1 MRKLWRRYRSRSENT
16 RAGLLRSKTHT
27 VGQGIEYLPT
37 PTNIHTND
45 KKRKNTIMTMTLLR
59 RRCTALAAVL
69 MSTALVLSACVSGA
83 PTVAPAASDTST
95 TTATSTADDTA
106 TTTET
111 REVET
116 DNGTVTV
123 PANPQRVVVLVNAVL
138 AYLDLG
144 GTPVGVTEVG
154 DTTLADLP
162 AEQQA
167 AYRAATN
174 VASSSG
180 EIDLE
185 KIASLE
191 PDVIIIQ
198 TGDSQFAEIG
208 DELNSIAPTVFL
220 GQASDWEFRVVAF
233 ATAGNL
239 IDTMNEQKA
248 KYDELLVTIKQD
260 YADVL
265 ETAKIV
271 ETYRFAGA
279 ESGQFAINQSLCSEV
294 ARDEGI
300 LDFEEPVAMSFEQIG
315 DLAEYDLIL
324 YPATS
329 EGQPTAGIQPLL
341 ETNAWNLLPAV
352 EAGHAQGVY
361 CPWGRSYGFMSQYL
375 TGLEQALAALPKEQ

>member
-1 MRKLWRRYRSRSENT
+1 MTTMKRR
-16 RAGLLRSKTHT
+16 AA
-27 VGQGIEYLPT
+27 
-37 PTNIHTND
+37 
-45 KKRKNTIMTMTLLR
+45 
-59 RRCTALAAVL
+59 ALAAVL
-69 MSTALVLSACVSGA
+69 MSAALVLTACGDS
-83 PTVAPAASDTST
+83 TASETDDTS
-95 TTATSTADDTA
+95 

-123 PANPQRVVVLVNAVL
+123 PADPQRVVVLVNAVL

-144 GTPVGVTEVG
+144 GAPVGVTTVDDG
-154 DTTLADLP
+154 TLADLP

-167 AYRAATN
+167 AYREATD

-185 KIASLE
+185 KVASLD

-233 ATAGNL
+233 ASAGNL
-239 IDTMNEQKA
+239 LDTMNEQKA
-248 KYDELLVTIKQD
+248 KYDELLATIKED

-265 ETAKIV
+265 DTAKIV
-271 ETYRFAGA
+271 ETYRFASS
-279 ESGQFAINQSLCSEV
+279 ESGQFAINQSLCAEV

-300 LDFEEPVAMSFEQIG
+300 LDFEESEAMSFEQIG
-315 DLAEYDLIL
+315 DLASYDLIL
-324 YPATS
+324 YPTTS
-329 EGQPTAGIQPLL
+329 EGQPTEGIQPLL
-341 ETNAWNLLPAV
+341 ETNAWKLLPAV
-352 EAGHAQGVY
+352 EAGNAQGVY

-375 TGLEQALAALPKEQ
+375 EGFQEALATLSKQ